1 MSINDIFV
9 EWQIVNR
16 IVHCML
22 LYCIYSDIFVHC
34 TALIK
39 PVTGYR
45 KSSSFS
51 DKLLNCTSTFCTVA
65 HRNMST
71 TRLYHRGGVNGISEM
86 IRYHPALVQRPL
98 FLCDW
103 RKTDMYIWDDM
114 GWVHH
119 PENVILEVDLSFEL
133 GFEGL
138 WVDLH
143 VSELVSD
150 GEGCAQAV
158 LLADGA
164 ASVRVAHRPQLRQ
177 SFINTHRQNKSLRSS
192 PSHVSSLGFIFRSSF
207 SLLLRLNQF
216 WFDDMMDF

>member
-16 IVHCML
+16 LVHCML

-71 TRLYHRGGVNGISEM
+71 TRLYHGGGVNGISEM

-98 FLCDW
+98 
-103 RKTDMYIWDDM
+103 I
-114 GWVHH
+114 
-119 PENVILEVDLSFEL
+119 
-133 GFEGL
+133 
-138 WVDLH
+138 
-143 VSELVSD
+143 
-150 GEGCAQAV
+150 
-158 LLADGA
+158 
-164 ASVRVAHRPQLRQ
+164 
-177 SFINTHRQNKSLRSS
+177 SLRLKKNRHVHLGWHGVSTSSGKCYSGGGLILWIGFWGSLGWLTRVRARERWWRMRSGRSPRWWSSFGSGRTSS
-192 PSHVSSLGFIFRSSF
+192 PAPPVLH
-207 SLLLRLNQF
+207 
-216 WFDDMMDF
+216 